1 LPRVLESCS
10 ICAAAAGE
18 SQRAVTFAGSAAALR
33 QALHKPL
40 PDAAKVKLERAL
52 AEARGRLSSSEATAS
67 WMRGW
72 TMEPEEAVRFA
83 LGEP

>member
-1 LPRVLESCS
+1 MTIRLTRREFV
-10 ICAAAAGE
+10 
-18 SQRAVTFAGSAAALR
+18 VAGSAAALR

-52 AEARGRLSSSEATAS
+52 SEARGRLSSSEATAS

-83 LGEP
+83 LGEA